1 MRSTLTALAATTVA
15 VLTLAACGGGGGSG
29 GPLGGPAGGASAAPS
44 DTISVGSANFT
55 ESSLLGEIYAQA
67 LEAKGIKVQRHLS
80 LGSRETYFPALKDG
94 SLDLVPDY
102 TGTLLQYLDP
112 KAEQTAP
119 DEVYA
124 ALQKAIPAPLAALDK
139 SAAEDKDAVVVSKET
154 AQRYNATS
162 IADLAPHCGD
172 LVFGGPPEFQKRP
185 DGIPGI
191 QKTYNCGFKSYV
203 SLDAGGPLTLAAVK
217 SNQVQAADLFTTNP
231 RIETDNLV
239 ALTDPKNNFAA
250 QNVVPVINS
259 TKATDQV
266 KQILNAVSAK
276 LTTQDLIDL
285 NRQLTAPDPVDP
297 AVAAKQWLAKAGL
310 V

>member
-1 MRSTLTALAATTVA
+1 MRRTLTALAATTVA
-15 VLTLAACGGGGGSG
+15 ALTLAACGGGSSG
-29 GPLGGPAGGASAAPS
+29 GPLGGPAGASAAPT

-67 LEAKGIKVQRHLS
+67 LEAKGIKVSRHLS

-94 SLDLVPDY
+94 SLDLVPEY

-112 KAEQTAP
+112 KAEQTSA
-119 DEVYA
+119 DDVYA
-124 ALQKAIPAPLAALDK
+124 ALKKAIPAPLAALDK
-139 SAAEDKDAVVVSKET
+139 SAAEDKDAVVVTKEV

-172 LVFGGPPEFQKRP
+172 LVFGGPPEFLKRP
-185 DGIPGI
+185 DGTPGI
-191 QKTYNCGFKSYV
+191 QKIYNCTFKSFV

-217 SNQVQAADLFTTNP
+217 TNQVQAADLFTTNP
-231 RIETDNLV
+231 QIQTDNLV
-239 ALTDPKNNFAA
+239 ALTDPKNNFSA
-250 QNVVPVINS
+250 QNVVPIINS

-276 LTTQDLIDL
+276 LTTQDLVDL
-285 NRQLTAPDPVDP
+285 NGQLTAPNPVDP
-297 AVAAKQWLAKAGL
+297 AVAAKQWLSKAGL
-310 V
+310 A